1 MAFNYSSHNFCNS
14 CYKPRNSCCCKE
26 VVVIEPCS
34 CKEVVV
40 IEPYQCNSYIPQT
53 QCNSYIPQTQC
64 NSYIPQTQ
72 CNPYIPQT
80 ECITIKNTNITI
92 NNSTMTVSFIPS
104 TICLLGQSFTVR
116 VTYTPPST
124 QELTQL
130 SPNYTFTFILPTGIT
145 SVIIQI
151 STGNCILQTTTLNGL
166 KIN

>member
-1 MAFNYSSHNFCNS
+1 MAFNYSSYNFCNS

-26 VVVIEPCS
+26 VIVIEPCS

-40 IEPYQCNSYIPQT
+40 IEPYQCNSYITQT
-53 QCNSYIPQTQC
+53 QCNS
-64 NSYIPQTQ
+64 
-72 CNPYIPQT
+72 YIPQT